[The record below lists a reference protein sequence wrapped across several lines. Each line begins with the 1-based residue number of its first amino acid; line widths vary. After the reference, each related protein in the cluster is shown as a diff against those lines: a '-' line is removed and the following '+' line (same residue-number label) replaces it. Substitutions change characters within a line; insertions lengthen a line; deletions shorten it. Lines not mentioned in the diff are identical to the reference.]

1 MSKYDVL
8 QTFLEALPSDQDQ
21 VTLPFSKLE
30 GILGFELPP
39 SARKYEAWW
48 ANQEDLE
55 NRPHAR
61 AWIEA
66 GFKGVL
72 RSFKTSS
79 PQVVFART
87 AWPHDEGFNPKIAF
101 AYLDERYGLRKEPK
115 VKMAGFLSA
124 AGRPIALSRDEK
136 RVFLYVESGEWEL
149 PGVFTRKVFQVSEPR
164 HTGIKTHAPELAPG
178 NPAAR
183 IEVEN
188 IAGLKAFCDLYD
200 GIKQYDNV
208 EEAVDVTARSIPLNQ
223 ILYGPPGT
231 GKTYATVNRALAILD
246 PEYLAAH
253 ANERTALKHRF
264 DELVADQRVRFVTFH
279 QSFSYEDFV
288 EGIRAKTVE
297 GALVYREEP
306 GVFKELCEDAR
317 SRVVQRSAEVI
328 DPKGRRIWKMSLG
341 NTQEDDD
348 IFDDCRDSNLVLL
361 GWGQDVDFSEAR
373 NRKGVLDAFEKQGR
387 EPRSDYEVTAVD
399 MFRNRV
405 REGDLVVVSDGNHKF
420 RAIAEITGD
429 YEFMPDLDHY
439 EQGRRVKWHQI
450 YSPSRPTVALM
461 NNKIFSQRT
470 IYELRAPSIDME
482 KLSKLLAESSTNE
495 AQTTDAG
502 NWVLIIDE
510 INRGNVSRIF
520 GELIT
525 LIEPNKRAGEP
536 EALSTI
542 LPYSKEPFEVP
553 SNVYLIGTMNTADRS
568 LASLD
573 IALRRR
579 FVFEEVAPDPS
590 VLKGVTV
597 DGVAIDAMLHAMN
610 ERIEAL
616 LDRDHCLG
624 HSYLLPLKSNPTL
637 PGLRDIFR
645 RQVVPLLQEYF
656 FDDWRRIQWVLN
668 DHRKADAHRFVTERE
683 PDNSV
688 FGEDDVAAARNGH
701 WRLNETAFAHI
712 ESYRG
717 IIRASE

>member
-1 MSKYDVL
+1 MVSKYEPLTDYLKGQDEGKSEVTL
-8 QTFLEALPSDQDQ
+8 ALPE
-21 VTLPFSKLE
+21 LE
-30 GILGFELPP
+30 QILGFPLPK
-39 SARKYEAWW
+39 SAVEYRPWW
-48 ANQEDLE
+48 ANQTDST
-55 NRPHAR
+55 NRPQAHA
-61 AWIEA
+61 WLSA
-66 GFKGVL
+66 GFNVSSVILDGHSPHVTFRRNQNGV
-72 RSFKTSS
+72 FNA
-79 PQVVFART
+79 QVAFDYLAGRFDPIRKRT
-87 AWPHDEGFNPKIAF
+87 EYI
-101 AYLDERYGLRKEPK
+101 
-115 VKMAGFLSA
+115 AGFLTNDDKQL
-124 AGRPIALSRDEK
+124 ALSMRGLTAA
-136 RVFLYVESGEWEL
+136 VLFLEPGNWDMSGVVVKEEYASTTSRNSNL
-149 PGVFTRKVFQVSEPR
+149 KSQAPR
-164 HTGIKTHAPELAPG
+164 LALG
-178 NPAAR
+178 NPAVR
-183 IEVEN
+183 VEVSSL
-188 IAGLKAFCDLYD
+188 AALKALCDRYE
-200 GIKQYDNV
+200 GNV
-208 EEAVDVTARSIPLNQ
+208 RTNNQEFGMTQEKNNHSIPLNQ

-246 PEYLAAH
+246 PEYLTAH
-253 ANERTALKHRF
+253 AGDRTALKQRF

-288 EGIRAKTVE
+288 EGIRAKTVD
-297 GALVYREEP
+297 GALVYQEEP

-348 IFDDCRDSNLVLL
+348 IFDDCRESNLVLL
-361 GWGQDVDFSEAR
+361 GWGQDIDFSEAR
-373 NRKGVLDAFEKQGR
+373 NRQGVLDAFKGQGR

-405 REGDLVVVSDGNHKF
+405 RKGDLVVVSDGNHKF
-420 RAIAEITGD
+420 RGIAEVTGD

-439 EQGRRVKWHQI
+439 KQGRRVKWHQV
-450 YSPSRPTVALM
+450 YSPSRPTAALM

-470 IYELRAPSIDME
+470 IYELRSPSLDME
-482 KLSKLLAESSTNE
+482 KLRKLLAESTVDDTE
-495 AQTTDAG
+495 ASDAG

-525 LIEPNKRAGEP
+525 LIEPNKRAGQP

-553 SNVYLIGTMNTADRS
+553 SNVYLVGTMNTADRS
-568 LASLD
+568 LATLD

-590 VLKGVTV
+590 VLS
-597 DGVAIDAMLHAMN
+597 GVAVQGVAVDALLSAMN

-624 HSYLLPLKSNPTL
+624 HSYLLPLKSAPTL
-637 PGLRDIFR
+637 IALRDIFR
-645 RQVVPLLQEYF
+645 RQIVPLLQEYF

-668 DHRKADAHRFVTERE
+668 DHRKSGAHRFVIERE
-683 PDNSV
+683 PDGA
-688 FGEDDVAAARNGH
+688 FAEDDTAFVRNGH
-701 WRLNETAFAHI
+701 WMLNEPAFDYI